1 MQYTRDIM
9 QPFVHELDISD
20 EDQVVEHFQNIPDIT
35 EYILQS
41 AQYPFAA
48 LLEVLG
54 TLSKA
59 LENGHAN
66 PLQREEYERAKLKI
80 ESVVSTRVDYVNSII
95 DSLLGNETFEEHE
108 VSLEESA
115 TSEILF
121 HIDLMKDVA
130 QSPEINPEDYKNA
143 LKKFIKT
150 LKFRFNKGLEIHKRL
165 YNLPFE
171 VIAERI
177 KEFPNQ
183 QLDEYRNFLEDAL
196 AMTRSHVPVKPVQIY
211 QLKETLFKILEAMGV
226 RILQRRQGNEWA
238 GYDDILKRIEE
249 LLAGLELDFGQK
261 IVDRFH
267 DMLPEYIADHWH
279 FYVIKHNRKVVGLLL
294 DGIED
299 AALLAELYKIFI
311 NLSSAEATQHQ
322 RKQDIVKRVTL
333 KDITE
338 MDYVVKNEENAL
350 EIQMESF
357 KALEIAEQAR
367 ELIKLSVYGLC
378 EFISKF
384 SVEELERYP
393 VGILKSAEKMLKDL
407 KQHRLRE
414 SDQQNIRN
422 FSEYKRA
429 VELVEEAMFT
439 YDSTKEKHNFVD
451 IYKES
456 DYIVEGVTFCAFNDI
471 ILRLIQNIMEAY
483 FVVDSDN
490 EKVSEG
496 RLQELK
502 VTITERYKTEWI
514 RQNKLRQ
521 ESDQLAMEELAEEMA

>member
-1 MQYTRDIM
+1 MQSVRDIM

-20 EDQVVEHFQNIPDIT
+20 EDQIVEHFQNIPDIT

-54 TLSKA
+54 TLSNA
-59 LENGHAN
+59 LENGHDDPA
-66 PLQREEYERAKLKI
+66 RRRDYERAKAKI

-95 DSLLGNETFEEHE
+95 DSLLGNESFEEHDF
-108 VSLEESA
+108 SLEESA

-143 LKKFIKT
+143 LKKYIKT

-171 VIAERI
+171 EIAERLD
-177 KEFPNQ
+177 EFPKQ

-196 AMTRSHVPVKPVQIY
+196 AMTRSHVPVKPAQIY

-226 RILQRRQGNEWA
+226 RVFQHRQGNERA
-238 GYDDILKRIEE
+238 EYDSILKRIEE

-294 DGIED
+294 DNIED
-299 AALLAELYKIFI
+299 ATLLSELYKIFI

-322 RKQDIVKRVTL
+322 RKQELAKRITL
-333 KDITE
+333 KDIAE
-338 MDYVVKNEENAL
+338 MDYVVKDEENAL
-350 EIQMESF
+350 QIQMETF
-357 KALEIAEQAR
+357 KNLEIAEQAR

-378 EFISKF
+378 EYISKF
-384 SVEELERYP
+384 TVEELEKYP
-393 VGILKSAEKMLKDL
+393 VGILKSTEKMLKDL

-456 DYIVEGVTFCAFNDI
+456 DYVMDGVTFCAFNDI

-483 FVVDSDN
+483 FVVDSEN
-490 EKVSEG
+490 EKVSEA

-521 ESDQLAMEELAEEMA
+521 ESDLLAMEELAQEMA

>member
-1 MQYTRDIM
+1 MQHIHDIM

-20 EDQVVEHFQNIPDIT
+20 EDQIVEYFQSIPDIT

-48 LLEVLG
+48 MLEALG

-59 LENGHAN
+59 LENGHVD
-66 PLQREEYERAKLKI
+66 PSQRDGCERAKMKI

-95 DSLLGNETFEEHE
+95 DSLVGNESFDAHDF
-108 VSLEESA
+108 SLEESA

-130 QSPEINPEDYKNA
+130 QSPEITPEDYKNA

-150 LKFRFNKGLEIHKRL
+150 LKFRFNKGLEIHKRF

-171 VIAERI
+171 VIAERLD
-177 KEFPNQ
+177 EFPKQ

-196 AMTRSHVPVKPVQIY
+196 AMTRSHVPVKPIQIY

-226 RILQRRQGNEWA
+226 RILKSRHGNA
-238 GYDDILKRIEE
+238 RSGYDEILKRIEE

-294 DGIED
+294 DCIED
-299 AALLAELYKIFI
+299 ATLLAELYKIFI
-311 NLSSAEATQHQ
+311 NLTSAESTQNQ
-322 RKQDIVKRVTL
+322 RKQDVSRRVTL
-333 KDITE
+333 KDIAG
-338 MDYVVKNEENAL
+338 MDYVVKDEENAL
-350 EIQMESF
+350 QIQLEAF
-357 KALEIAEQAR
+357 KAFDIAEQAR
-367 ELIKLSVYGLC
+367 ELIRLSIYGLC

-384 SVEELERYP
+384 SVEELEKYP
-393 VGILKSAEKMLKDL
+393 VGILKSTEKMLKDL
-407 KQHRLRE
+407 KQHRLRD

-451 IYKES
+451 IYKET
-456 DYIVEGVTFCAFNDI
+456 DYVVDSVTFCAFNDI

-496 RLQELK
+496 RVQELK

-521 ESDQLAMEELAEEMA
+521 ESDQLAMEELAQELT